1 MPRRREY
8 LERSYYPATRRPD
21 PWVDELLDLVAAV
34 RPQIDSTAG
43 GPVTTSDG
51 VLGVLRPG
59 LLEAGYTVEVSKNRG
74 DRVRRPVLFGPQG
87 VERVSYE
94 VDAMHDELGIVL
106 EIEAG
111 RGAMS
116 NALYRDI
123 IRASLIVEAR
133 FFALGMMTRYRYR
146 SGESITEAASYEAAR
161 TQLDAIYASGRI
173 RLPFEGVLLFGY

>member
-1 MPRRREY
+1 MSRRDY
-8 LERSYYPATRRPD
+8 PDWSYYPATRRPD
-21 PWVDELLDLVAAV
+21 PWAEELLDLVASV
-34 RPQIDSTAG
+34 RPRIDSAAG
-43 GPVTTSDG
+43 AEAASSDA

-59 LLEAGYTVEVSKNRG
+59 LLERGYSVEVSKTRG

-111 RGAMS
+111 RGATS